1 MKYTINFYAD
11 VDINVEADSDEE
23 ARNKA
28 EEMLR
33 KEHHNENFAYVYI
46 RDVNFIEGEKGDVSL
61 NGKF

>member
-28 EEMLR
+28 EEMLC
-33 KEHHNENFAYVYI
+33 KEYRNENFVYVYI
-46 RDVNFIEGEKGDVSL
+46 RDVNFIEGERGDVNL